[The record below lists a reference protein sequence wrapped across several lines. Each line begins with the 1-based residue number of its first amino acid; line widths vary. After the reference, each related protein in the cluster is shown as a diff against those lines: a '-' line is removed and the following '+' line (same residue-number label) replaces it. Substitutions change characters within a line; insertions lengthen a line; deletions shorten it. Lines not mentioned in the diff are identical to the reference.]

1 MAYDNAA
8 VVRSLLRRIMRPDC
22 FKTFVRCGVEA
33 LPHECPRFST
43 LAEQAVLG
51 ALGQGVPKLFVLT
64 ARQGTGKSFL
74 AIRLYER
81 MLDERRDVLPAIL
94 CGGERLLRSFEHEL
108 FSALSRAL
116 TDFLLKVRGV
126 RRRPEDAGVTELR
139 QLSFV
144 LETAGLKVFL
154 IVDEAHLVPNLDEFM
169 NKIRELER
177 ELQYAG
183 IILMFQDL
191 SEEEKRKIKDILMGR
206 GGTRFGWSELTEHEL
221 LPAGD
226 QVKDIRKWAEEA
238 LGDVVVAAVYAKLA
252 EVYGFRAANHFAQ
265 HFRSPKL
272 TSATSGDERE
282 LSAALVRAL
291 AKRYGLPTEVA
302 VEGRCRADLIVG
314 KHAVDVKICSDPNSL
329 KRSVEDDVKRKC
341 DVKYVVVGRCKS
353 AVPQGKLIA
362 VVETDAASLAYAV
375 RMAAGSM
382 NISSITDKAAEALAE
397 LIDLSALGAE
407 EQRPD
412 EEKIKSLLEQLCHSL
427 GQQGEVRSRLKNNRT
442 MRAIAATLGI
452 ELQRAE
458 DVNKVVQ
465 QIQKMNLPYYLWLVD
480 DTRVKCAPRKKP
492 S

>member
-8 VVRSLLRRIMRPDC
+8 VVRGLLRRIMRPDC

-51 ALGQGVPKLFVLT
+51 ALSQGVPKLFVLT
-64 ARQGTGKSFL
+64 AKQGVGKSFL
-74 AIRLYER
+74 AVRLYEE
-81 MLDERRDVLPAIL
+81 LTGKELGVLPAVL
-94 CGGERLLRSFEHEL
+94 CGSEKLLRSFEHEL

-126 RRRPEDAGVTELR
+126 RRRPEDAGVTELK

-191 SEEEKRKIKDILMGR
+191 SEEEKRRIKDILMGR
-206 GGTRFGWSELTEHEL
+206 GGTRFEWGELTEHEL
-221 LPAGD
+221 LPTGD
-226 QVKDIRKWAEEA
+226 QVKKIREWAEEA
-238 LGDVVVAAVYAKLA
+238 LRDVAAAAVYAKLA
-252 EVYGFRAANHFAQ
+252 ETYGFRAANHFAR
-265 HFRSPKL
+265 HFRSPKPV
-272 TSATSGDERE
+272 SGDERE
-282 LSAALVRAL
+282 LSVALVRAL
-291 AKRYGLPTEVA
+291 AKRYGLLTEVA
-302 VEGRCRADLIVG
+302 VERRCRADLIVG

-329 KRSVEDDVKRKC
+329 KKAVEDDVKKKC
-341 DVKYVVVGRCKS
+341 NVKYIIVGRCKS
-353 AVPQGKLIA
+353 TIPQEKLVA
-362 VVETDAASLAYAV
+362 TVETDAASLAYAV
-375 RMAAGSM
+375 RMAAGNM
-382 NISSITDKAAEALAE
+382 NISSIIDKAAEALAE
-397 LIDLSALGAE
+397 LIDLSALGVE

-412 EEKIKSLLEQLCHSL
+412 EEKVKSLLEQLCLSL
-427 GQQGEVRSRLKNNRT
+427 GQQGETRSKLKDNRI

-452 ELQRAE
+452 ELRRAE

-480 DTRVKCAPRKKP
+480 RYHVKCASRKKP